1 MIKLQHV
8 FRIEKHNVFTKDANK
23 IQLSANGD
31 KRNIINRLKR
41 NMYIWNR

>member
-23 IQLSANGD
+23 IKLSVNGD

-41 NMYIWNR
+41 NMYI